1 MFLIKKLLFNYNDVE
16 LEFRTILIHDVNQT
30 YVDGLKNEKK
40 YLLNIPNDV
49 TLSSQR
55 KYINEIIT
63 SKNNTICGLFNSN
76 ELIGTAGIQLTKQNS
91 ENINYATI
99 GIFIFNPNYRGIGL
113 GKTLVW
119 ASVILINKTMK
130 IKLYGAGMEKTNLP
144 SLNSFLSCGFQSTS
158 NNKNYN
164 VKLNFDYLIKP
175 NQISGIK
182 FKKDK
187 NF

>member
-1 MFLIKKLLFNYNDVE
+1 
-16 LEFRTILIHDVNQT
+16 
-30 YVDGLKNEKK
+30 
-40 YLLNIPNDV
+40 
-49 TLSSQR
+49 
-55 KYINEIIT
+55 
-63 SKNNTICGLFNSN
+63 
-76 ELIGTAGIQLTKQNS
+76 
-91 ENINYATI
+91 
-99 GIFIFNPNYRGIGL
+99 
-113 GKTLVW
+113 
-119 ASVILINKTMK
+119 
-130 IKLYGAGMEKTNLP
+130 MEKTNLP